1 MRDLT
6 RGRRLVVIVLLASAA
21 TAWAA
26 EVVIENWKE
35 HPAGSRGIPRGWTE
49 QSWGRPNYAL
59 FSIAEDGGRAVHLK
73 SRGDSSSIAK
83 EITGTVNLKVT
94 PILEWTW
101 KMVELPR
108 GGDSRRAATDDQAGQ
123 LYVIWRRFPELLR
136 SRVIGYIWD
145 TTAPAGEIIKSQKA
159 GTVTYVIV
167 RSGPAEVGKW
177 IAERRNVV
185 DDFTKIYG
193 EAPDNPN
200 AIAVAIDSDDTK
212 SQAESYMGPILFR
225 SP

>member
-1 MRDLT
+1 MRNLT
-6 RGRRLVVIVLLASAA
+6 RGRRLAMIALLAGAA
-21 TAWAA
+21 AAWAA
-26 EVVIENWKE
+26 EVVIENWKDY
-35 HPAGSRGIPRGWTE
+35 PVGSRGIPRGWKE
-49 QSWGRPNYAL
+49 QSWGRPNYEL
-59 FSIAEDGGRAVHLK
+59 FSIAEDGGRALHLK
-73 SRGDSSSIAK
+73 SRGDSSSIAR
-83 EITGTVNLKVT
+83 EITGTVNLKMT
-94 PILEWTW
+94 PILEWSW
-101 KMVELPR
+101 KVVELPR

-145 TTAPAGEIIKSQKA
+145 STAPAGEIVKSQKA
-159 GTVTYVIV
+159 GTVTYVVV
-167 RSGPAEVGKW
+167 RSGPAEAGKW

>member
-6 RGRRLVVIVLLASAA
+6 RLRLLALTVLLAIAA

-35 HPAGSRGIPRGWTE
+35 HPIGSRDIPKGWKE
-49 QSWGRPNYAL
+49 QSWGRPNYEL
-59 FSIAEDGGRAVHLK
+59 FSIAEDGIRALHLK

-94 PILEWTW
+94 PILEWSW

-123 LYVIWRRFPELLR
+123 LYVIWRRFPEMIR

-145 TTAPAGEIIKSQKA
+145 TTAPAGEIVKSQKA

-200 AIAVAIDSDDTK
+200 AIAVAIDSDDTN